1 MKRQTGIRP
10 GASYDRNGQRANR
23 THKPLIMIGEIN
35 IFNPTHSPK
44 NKSPKE
50 PKRNKTVIKK
60 GRRENDSPYLD
71 TDQNPSLKGLTP
83 TPLNLSQF
91 NFNKRHHS
99 IGGNT
104 ISLLK
109 DQNSSIGGLMLPV
122 DLSSITIQ

>member
-10 GASYDRNGQRANR
+10 GASHDRNSQRANR
-23 THKPLIMIGEIN
+23 THMPLIMISEIN

-50 PKRNKTVIKK
+50 PKRNKTVNKK
-60 GRRENDSPYLD
+60 GRRANDSPYFD
-71 TDQNPSLKGLTP
+71 TDMNQSLKGLTP

-91 NFNKRHHS
+91 NINKRHHS

-104 ISLLK
+104 LSLLK

-122 DLSSITIQ
+122 DLSSISIQ